1 MSRFK
6 QLKLN
11 NGNNIKAEKCRLRV
25 FFYRF
30 HKLNF
35 IKRSDHI
42 LGDKSFKHL

>member
-11 NGNNIKAEKCRLRV
+11 KGSNIKAEKRRRRV
-25 FFYRF
+25 FFDRFYR
-30 HKLNF
+30 LNF